1 MEVVLTDRNGYRR
14 LLSDLIVNRYYSIY
28 DIEDAI
34 EDAIEKGGTDSK
46 GTANAVAEKLNK
58 LPLSVSFYAEKDNGT
73 TMRLHGKDVFGNDR
87 YLIIRR

>member
-1 MEVVLTDRNGYRR
+1 MKVVLTDRNGFER
-14 LLSDLIVNRYYSIY
+14 LLSDLIVRRDYSIY

-34 EDAIEKGGTDSK
+34 EDAIEEGGADSK
-46 GTANAVAEKLNK
+46 STAYAVAEKLNK
-58 LPLSVSFYAEKDNGT
+58 LPLSVSFYAVKDNGT